1 VPRSIYPLHCPCTE
15 RRGVMEDT
23 NFENLIYEVRDGKAY
38 VTLNRPEKLNALS
51 RELQQDIHDAMWAAD
66 NDKRVHCVVL
76 SGNGRAFCAGYDLT
90 APKIDPG
97 EFGRSSGSSESI
109 DDDTWGMELQQRLR
123 MAIFDMHKPVI
134 GKVHGYCIAGGTDLV
149 LLADII
155 IAADDAIIGFP
166 PVRAMGVPPAHMWL
180 YHVGPQWAK
189 RMLLTGDSISG
200 ADAAEIG
207 LVLQAVPYDQL
218 DEAVEY
224 LADRMAMIDSD
235 LLSASKRTVNL
246 GLELMGARTMQRL
259 SSEMDARA
267 HLATAVSDYG
277 EIAKGQGLKAALEW
291 RDTKFGDGRAT
302 PAYQNRRAT
311 QEERNTDV

>member
-1 VPRSIYPLHCPCTE
+1 MSDSNY
-15 RRGVMEDT
+15 D
-23 NFENLIYEVRDGKAY
+23 NLLYEVRDGKAY

-51 RELQQDIHDAMWAAD
+51 RELQQDIHDAMWEAD
-66 NDKRVHCVVL
+66 NDSRVHCVVL
-76 SGNGRAFCAGYDLT
+76 AGAGRAFCAGYDLT
-90 APKIDPG
+90 APKP
-97 EFGRSSGSSESI
+97 EFGDFGRTGKSF
-109 DDDTWGMELQQRLR
+109 DDDTWRMEAQQRLR

-149 LLADII
+149 LLTDII
-155 IAADDAIIGFP
+155 VAADDAVIGFP

-189 RMLLTGDSISG
+189 RLLLTGDSISG

-207 LVLQAVPYDQL
+207 LVLQSVPYDQL

-224 LADRMAMIDSD
+224 LANRMAMIDSD

-246 GLELMGARTMQRL
+246 GLELMGARTMQRVA
-259 SSEMDARA
+259 SEMDARA
-267 HLATAVSDYG
+267 HLAKAVSDYG
-277 EIAKGQGLKAALEW
+277 EIASGQGLKAALEW

-302 PAYQNRRAT
+302 PAYQNRRT
-311 QEERNTDV
+311 EQEERI

>member
-1 VPRSIYPLHCPCTE
+1 
-15 RRGVMEDT
+15 MADA

-97 EFGRSSGSSESI
+97 EFGRPSGSGGGI

-149 LLADII
+149 LLADLIV
-155 IAADDAIIGFP
+155 AADDAIIGFP

-189 RMLLTGDSISG
+189 RLLLTGDSISG

-224 LADRMAMIDSD
+224 LADRMAMIDAD

-277 EIAKGQGLKAALEW
+277 EIARGQGLKAALEW

-311 QEERNTDV
+311 QEERNTRA

>member
-1 VPRSIYPLHCPCTE
+1 
-15 RRGVMEDT
+15 MEDT

>member
-1 VPRSIYPLHCPCTE
+1 MT
-15 RRGVMEDT
+15 DT

-97 EFGRSSGSSESI
+97 EFGRASGSSGGI
-109 DDDTWGMELQQRLR
+109 DDDAWGMELQQRLR

-155 IAADDAIIGFP
+155 IAADDAIIGCP

-200 ADAAEIG
+200 ADAAAIG

-224 LADRMAMIDSD
+224 LADRMAMIDAD

-267 HLATAVSDYG
+267 HLAPAVSDYG
-277 EIAKGQGLKAALEW
+277 EIARSQGLKSALEW

-311 QEERNTDV
+311 QEERNTSV

>member
-1 VPRSIYPLHCPCTE
+1 MT
-15 RRGVMEDT
+15 DT

-97 EFGRSSGSSESI
+97 EFGRSSGSSGGI

-311 QEERNTDV
+311 QEERNTGV

>member
-1 VPRSIYPLHCPCTE
+1 
-15 RRGVMEDT
+15 
-23 NFENLIYEVRDGKAY
+23 
-38 VTLNRPEKLNALS
+38 
-51 RELQQDIHDAMWAAD
+51 
-66 NDKRVHCVVL
+66 
-76 SGNGRAFCAGYDLT
+76 
-90 APKIDPG
+90 
-97 EFGRSSGSSESI
+97 
-109 DDDTWGMELQQRLR
+109 
-123 MAIFDMHKPVI
+123 
-134 GKVHGYCIAGGTDLV
+134 
-149 LLADII
+149 
-155 IAADDAIIGFP
+155 
-166 PVRAMGVPPAHMWL
+166 MWL

>member
-1 VPRSIYPLHCPCTE
+1 MT
-15 RRGVMEDT
+15 DT

-97 EFGRSSGSSESI
+97 EFGRSSGSGGGI

-311 QEERNTDV
+311 QEGRNTGV

>member
-1 VPRSIYPLHCPCTE
+1 MT
-15 RRGVMEDT
+15 DT

>member
-1 VPRSIYPLHCPCTE
+1 MT
-15 RRGVMEDT
+15 DT

-97 EFGRSSGSSESI
+97 EFGRSGGSGGGI

>member
-1 VPRSIYPLHCPCTE
+1 
-15 RRGVMEDT
+15 MEDT

-97 EFGRSSGSSESI
+97 EFGRSSGSSGGI